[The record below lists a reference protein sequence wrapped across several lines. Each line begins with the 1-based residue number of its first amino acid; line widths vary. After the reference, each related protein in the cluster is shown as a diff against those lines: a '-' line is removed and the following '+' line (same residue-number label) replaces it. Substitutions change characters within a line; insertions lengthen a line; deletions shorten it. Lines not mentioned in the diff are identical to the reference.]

1 MDVVLNQELMISIPE
16 GFHVMSEEEL
26 SKLNHYGQIPNWC
39 VSDPDRHIILS
50 VSWKKSG
57 FASLL
62 LNTVEVAKKMEGEIH
77 RLLSSYGYE
86 LKGYITANLGGVSAD
101 GFRCSYIAQDVP
113 MIGESLSA
121 KKGKVFYYIHGYLR
135 EELQEESL
143 RTLEEIF
150 RTCHWQ

>member
-1 MDVVLNQELMISIPE
+1 MDEVLNQELMISVPE

-62 LNTVEVAKKMEGEIH
+62 LNTAEVAKKMEGEIH
-77 RLLSSYGYE
+77 RLLASYGYT
-86 LKGYITANLGGVSAD
+86 LKEFISEDIGGISAD
-101 GFRCSYIAQDVP
+101 GFRYSYTAQNVP
-113 MIGESLSA
+113 MIGESLSV

>member
-26 SKLNHYGQIPNWC
+26 SRLNHYGQIPNWC

-57 FASLL
+57 FASFL
-62 LNTVEVAKKMEGEIH
+62 LNTAEVAKKMEGEIH

-86 LKGYITANLGGVSAD
+86 LKGYITENLGGVSAD
-101 GFRCSYIAQDVP
+101 GFRYSYIAQDVL

-150 RTCHWQ
+150 RTFHWQ